1 MMARYVHGNL
11 AVEERYQPT
20 EEVQPQRSRRPQ
32 RNLHRF
38 EKLIIM
44 VLVFVM
50 VAFSAIVIAS
60 FSKVHQMNL
69 QIGALERQIS
79 QMEVD
84 NSKLRLQV
92 EQKSNLG
99 TIEQKARK
107 LGLVKVDEK
116 DIQKIG
122 FSDRAPA
129 APKVVSN

>member
-1 MMARYVHGNL
+1 M
-11 AVEERYQPT
+11 
-20 EEVQPQRSRRPQ
+20 QPQRSRRPQ

-38 EKLIIM
+38 EKLVIM
-44 VLVFVM
+44 VLVCLM
-50 VAFSAIVIAS
+50 VAFSAIVIAT
-60 FSKVHQMNL
+60 FSHVHQMNL
-69 QIGALERQIS
+69 QIGALERQIV

-84 NSKLRLQV
+84 NSKLRLKV

-122 FSDRAPA
+122 FAERATA